1 MQTTFDFSHRKLD
14 VGQTEVYKGKVT
26 WCTESMQTTFSN
38 TERTVV
44 VFQAF
49 AQGERKTWSVLVAFI
64 QVCTRMIILLRLFC
78 LKNPLIVFSLL
89 LFVVE
94 IAHEVPLPQLA
105 RWYTAGWTDEK
116 LICVRQ
122 NQYPNRLAG
131 VFIFLPWA
139 TLFFLLSFFLS
150 VSNQVNQPLDQRW
163 SVAGHAMFIADLR
176 SRTLDAV
183 QSFYVFSFLFL

>member
-89 LFVVE
+89 LLVVE

-105 RWYTAGWTDEK
+105 RWYTAG
-116 LICVRQ
+116 
-122 NQYPNRLAG
+122 
-131 VFIFLPWA
+131 
-139 TLFFLLSFFLS
+139 
-150 VSNQVNQPLDQRW
+150 
-163 SVAGHAMFIADLR
+163 
-176 SRTLDAV
+176 
-183 QSFYVFSFLFL
+183 